1 VRGRTHGAMTRKPAS
16 SLADFNKDGKLDVAT
31 GNVDGNDTDDDV
43 VAAALG
49 NGNGTFQ
56 APVFKSSGGDCPLS
70 LETGDYGRDARHTSS
85 QPVLQH

>member
-1 VRGRTHGAMTRKPAS
+1 MRGRTHGAMTRKPAS

-31 GNVDGNDTDDDV
+31 GNVDGNDTDDHV
-43 VAAALG
+43 VAAAL
-49 NGNGTFQ
+49 GNGTFQ

-70 LETGDYGRDARHTSS
+70 LETGDYGRDARHSS

>member
-1 VRGRTHGAMTRKPAS
+1 MTRKPAS

-31 GNVDGNDTDDDV
+31 GNVDGNDTDDHV

-49 NGNGTFQ
+49 NGTFQ
-56 APVFKSSGGDCPLS
+56 ALVFKSSGGDCPLS
-70 LETGDYGRDARHTSS
+70 LETGDYGRDARHSS

>member
-1 VRGRTHGAMTRKPAS
+1 MTRKPAS
-16 SLADFNKDGKLDVAT
+16 SLDDFNKDGKLDVAT

-43 VAAALG
+43 VAAALS

-56 APVFKSSGGDCPLS
+56 APVFKSSGGNCPLS

>member
-31 GNVDGNDTDDDV
+31 VNDTDDDV

-49 NGNGTFQ
+49 NGSFQ

-70 LETGDYGRDARHTSS
+70 LETGDYGRDARHSS